1 MTAVLCLAALVG
13 IAGFYLAC
21 CAEEKVKAWRAAREA
36 RTAAP
41 APAVDVRR
49 STMPADEGVEWLC
62 ERIIRREATF
72 VCLPEGADPRAA
84 AAVFVAL
91 GTRLNEHLDEGER
104 LAADAAGQ

>member
-49 STMPADEGVEWLC
+49 STMPADEGVAV
-62 ERIIRREATF
+62 RADHPPRGY